1 MLRALLFVVVV
12 LVAGSATAQQ
22 AECRTGGDGVA
33 VCGYACRVGGNG
45 RVACAQTPQGVC
57 SVGGNGIATCFDPQR
72 PRGRFSD
79 DDEAPRTP
87 ATCRTGG
94 DGGVACGWDCRVGG
108 DGISVC
114 ADTDDG
120 VCRVGGNGRATCTSL
135 SHLPRALRSQGTAEC
150 RVGGNGA
157 VACGYACRV
166 GGNGVAVCA
175 QDPRGTCAVGGNGQV
190 GCFNPPGRWR

>member
-45 RVACAQTPQGVC
+45 
-57 SVGGNGIATCFDPQR
+57 
-72 PRGRFSD
+72 
-79 DDEAPRTP
+79 
-87 ATCRTGG
+87 
-94 DGGVACGWDCRVGG
+94 
-108 DGISVC
+108 
-114 ADTDDG
+114 
-120 VCRVGGNGRATCTSL
+120 
-135 SHLPRALRSQGTAEC
+135 
-150 RVGGNGA
+150 
-157 VACGYACRV
+157 
-166 GGNGVAVCA
+166 VAVCA